1 MIPCLTAALRG
12 DSIKAVTPQQPT
24 HQATPQPPPP
34 KLPSG
39 ESCKNLN
46 SLHIMALE
54 QLQELADKLKRQLK
68 DIDQN
73 ENIQKAIL
81 VSKVYE
87 DIIKAL
93 KETEVAA
100 NQAL

>member
-1 MIPCLTAALRG
+1 MVTGVRANPLDLLHATG
-12 DSIKAVTPQQPT
+12 DP
-24 HQATPQPPPP
+24 
-34 KLPSG
+34 
-39 ESCKNLN
+39 
-46 SLHIMALE
+46 E